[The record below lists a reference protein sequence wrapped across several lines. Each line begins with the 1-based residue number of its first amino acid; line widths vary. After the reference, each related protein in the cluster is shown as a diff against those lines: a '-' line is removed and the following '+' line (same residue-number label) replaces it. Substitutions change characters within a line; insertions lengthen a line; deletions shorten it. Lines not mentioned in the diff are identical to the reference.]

1 MDVVT
6 TKQLDRAE
14 TCWVTALQRVR
25 DSDLNRTSGA
35 GEWTNAELINHLI
48 GGGVRYTLLL
58 GQASTPEV
66 EATRGVDHLGDDRLE
81 SFWAHETAFR
91 MLAEECDLQ
100 VPVAHRIGSIPGA
113 QLVQM
118 RILELALHAADLS
131 CGTGHDWPIDESLAA
146 FIVDELGD
154 LILALGSEGGYS
166 PPRPIDKGASVAQ
179 RVLLLLGR

>member
-1 MDVVT
+1 MDEVT

-35 GEWTNAELINHLI
+35 GEWTNAELINHVI

-58 GQASTPEV
+58 GQASTAEA

-91 MLAEECDLQ
+91 TLAEECDLQ

-131 CGTGHDWPIDESLAA
+131 RGTGHDWPIDESLAA
-146 FIVDELGD
+146 FIVEELGD

-166 PPRPIDKGASVAQ
+166 PPRPIDKGASAAQ
-179 RVLLLLGR
+179 RVLLLSGR